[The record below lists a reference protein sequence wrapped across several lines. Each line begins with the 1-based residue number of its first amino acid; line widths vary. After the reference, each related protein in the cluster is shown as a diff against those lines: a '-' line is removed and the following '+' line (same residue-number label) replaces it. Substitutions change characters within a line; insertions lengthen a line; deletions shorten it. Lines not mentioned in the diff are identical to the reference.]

1 MPIARLIALF
11 KRALKPALFAFAALA
26 LSSCYLP
33 VKFDAEIELDRAG
46 YYSMIFDGY
55 IAQIELYRDLAGKQL
70 SKQQE
75 AEKVQ
80 TVKTDLT
87 RDSAVSDFAYYGKGV
102 FRVHWEKKGDLL
114 QTRMITF
121 LRRNNAVLS
130 LKYVKDTKLITMTA
144 GGMSKDQREQLTEAG
159 LTTTGELRLIT
170 DAKARVVDHNATDI
184 RTLPSNP
191 SKVVYI
197 WKIQGLNSPTPRF
210 VMQPG

>member
-1 MPIARLIALF
+1 MPIARLTAFF
-11 KRALKPALFAFAALA
+11 KRALKFALPAFAALA

-46 YYSMIFDGY
+46 FYSMIFDGY
-55 IAQIELYRDLAGKQL
+55 IAQIELYRDLAGKKL

-87 RDSAVSDFAYYGKGV
+87 RDSDVSDFAYYGQGV

-114 QTRMITF
+114 HTRMITF
-121 LRRNNAVLS
+121 LRRNNAILS
-130 LKYVKDTKLITMTA
+130 LKYVKDSKLITMTA
-144 GGMSKDQREQLTEAG
+144 GGMSTDQRKQLTEAG

-170 DAKARVVDHNATDI
+170 DAKARGIENNATEI
-184 RTLPSNP
+184 RPLPSNP
-191 SKVVYI
+191 RKVVYI
-197 WKIQGLNSPTPRF
+197 WKIRDLNSPTPRF